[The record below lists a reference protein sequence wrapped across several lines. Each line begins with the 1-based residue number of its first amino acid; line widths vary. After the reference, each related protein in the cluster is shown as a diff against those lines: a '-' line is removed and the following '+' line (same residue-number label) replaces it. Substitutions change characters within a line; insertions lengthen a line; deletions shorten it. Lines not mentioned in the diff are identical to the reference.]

1 MSNVV
6 LVPGIFDSPVI
17 FRSMSGFLHER
28 GWTPLTPRLSP
39 NDGSDG
45 LEKLAEQLKAF
56 VDERIEPEQRFD
68 LVGYSM
74 GGLVSRYYLQRLGG
88 LRRVRRFITLAAP
101 HNGSYMAYLLPNR
114 GGEQMRPGSAF
125 IEDLNRD
132 VVMLEQV
139 DFVSLW
145 TPWDLSIVPARS
157 SVLPVGRDLQ
167 VAVAAHPLMVLSRRS
182 QQEVVRLLGEP
193 FR

>member
-1 MSNVV
+1 MGFVFH
-6 LVPGIFDSPVI
+6 PGKII
-17 FRSMSGFLHER
+17 
-28 GWTPLTPRLSP
+28 
-39 NDGSDG
+39 SDG

-139 DFVSLW
+139 GFVSL
-145 TPWDLSIVPARS
+145 T
-157 SVLPVGRDLQ
+157 
-167 VAVAAHPLMVLSRRS
+167 
-182 QQEVVRLLGEP
+182 
-193 FR
+193 

>member
-1 MSNVV
+1 MSTVV
-6 LVPGIFDSPVI
+6 LVPGIFDSPLI
-17 FRSMSGFLHER
+17 FRSMSRFIRQH
-28 GWTPLTPRLSP
+28 GWMPLTPSLTP
-39 NDGSDG
+39 NDGSHG
-45 LEKLAEQLKAF
+45 LETLAEQLKAF
-56 VDERIEPEQRFD
+56 VDEHVEPEDQLD

-88 LRRVRRFITLAAP
+88 LVRVRRFITLSAP

-132 VVMLEQV
+132 AAVLEQV

-145 TPWDLSIVPARS
+145 TPWDLSIVPAHS
-157 SVLPVGRDLQ
+157 SVLPVGRDVQ
-167 VAVAAHPLMVLSRRS
+167 VAVAAHPLMVLSRTS
-182 QQEVVRLLGEP
+182 QQLVVQLLEE
-193 FR
+193 